1 MIPQTTLRSVTR
13 KIGSGA
19 TPRGGS
25 TVYRTGGVSFIRSQ
39 NVLDNRMKVED
50 VARLAADAAHE
61 LRGVTVEAGDVLLNI
76 TGDSI
81 ARCCLVDE
89 AILPARVSQHVAIIR
104 TNDQMDPR
112 FLQRALVNPA
122 MKESLLGMS
131 SGGTRNALTKAMI
144 EELEVPCPDMPIQRA
159 IAEVLGALDDKIA
172 ANTDLISTA
181 GSLAVSIAET
191 FDDMT
196 PLVEVVTHHKHMVS
210 PESVADR
217 LVEHYSL
224 PAFDASNTPEEVAPS
239 MIKSGKFSVDQPC
252 VLVSKLN
259 PRFPRIWDVPAVG
272 PATALASTEF
282 LVLESRYSTPTVLWA
297 VLSQPS
303 FSASLETQVAGTSG
317 SHQRVKP
324 ADLLSTAVID
334 PRSMSDSAK
343 DKITSLG
350 QSIASYRQESRKL
363 AALRDALLPELIS
376 GRLRVPDAVRVVGR
390 EV

>member
-1 MIPQTTLRSVTR
+1 MSDVKRLRFADLGELFDGPHSTPTRVDTGPYFLNIASLRSGRLDLSESDHVSESDFIKWTRRVTPQADDLLFSYETR
-13 KIGSGA
+13 LGEA
-19 TPRGGS
+19 ALMPA
-25 TVYRTGGVSFIRSQ
+25 
-39 NVLDNRMKVED
+39 NVTACLGRRM
-50 VARLAADAAHE
+50 AL
-61 LRGVTVEAGDVLLNI
+61 LRPNPSVV
-76 TGDSI
+76 
-81 ARCCLVDE
+81 
-89 AILPARVSQHVAIIR
+89 H
-104 TNDQMDPR
+104 PR
-112 FLQRALVNPA
+112 FLLYLFLSPEFRRLIEKNTIHGATVNRIGLSTMGEWPVALPGLCSQ
-122 MKESLLGMS
+122 K
-131 SGGTRNALTKAMI
+131 
-144 EELEVPCPDMPIQRA
+144 A
-159 IAEVLGALDDKIA
+159 IAAVLGALDDKIA

-196 PLVEVVTHHKHMVS
+196 PLAEVVTHHKHMVS
-210 PESVADR
+210 PESVADC

-239 MIKSGKFSVDQPC
+239 VIKSGKFSVDQPC

-272 PATALASTEF
+272 PAIALASTEF

-363 AALRDALLPELIS
+363 AELRDALLPELIS
-376 GRLRVPDAVRVVGR
+376 GRLRVLDAVRVVGR